1 MLTHVASTTWHAPWN
16 GHLWQGQFFSSALDE
31 TYLWAA
37 IRYVGRNSVR
47 AGMVRRGE
55 QDPWSSAG
63 GYCGLRHDATLTV
76 KPAWRR
82 QFDRVGDLASDG

>member
-1 MLTHVASTTWHAPWN
+1 MLPVQLGAHPGMGISGRDN
-16 GHLWQGQFFSSALDE
+16 FFPRLDE